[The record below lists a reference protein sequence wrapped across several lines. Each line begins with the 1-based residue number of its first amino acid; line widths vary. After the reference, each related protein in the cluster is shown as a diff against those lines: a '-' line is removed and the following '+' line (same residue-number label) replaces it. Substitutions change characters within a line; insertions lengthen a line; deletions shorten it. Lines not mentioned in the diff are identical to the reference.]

1 MEKKT
6 SSKDSRRTLLGRSY
20 DNTPS
25 IASIYA
31 STTKIT
37 TRINSLLLPNETP
50 ISTCDFIRK
59 HDPASKSNKMTR
71 DNLVYFSSSGSGVS
85 QDDHFINSNMSEDST
100 TLADFDDINYP
111 LDIKEDLELP
121 LAPNNSPLWRK
132 DLVVESKNFTLM
144 W

>member
-1 MEKKT
+1 M
-6 SSKDSRRTLLGRSY
+6 SSKDSRRTLLGRSN
-20 DNTPS
+20 DDTPS
-25 IASIYA
+25 IASLSA
-31 STTKIT
+31 FTMKIT
-37 TRINSLLLPNETP
+37 FGINNLLLPTETHS
-50 ISTCDFIRK
+50 STCDFIRK

-71 DNLVYFSSSGSGVS
+71 DNLVYFSSFGSGVS
-85 QDDHFINSNMSEDST
+85 QDDHFINSNMSEGLT
-100 TLADFDDINYP
+100 TLLGLDNINYP